1 MPTSLTVR
9 KVSSQADFD
18 AFLTFPWTLYRG
30 DPNWVPPLVSMQRA
44 KLDPQKNAAWQHME
58 GDYFLARRGE
68 QVVGTVA
75 AFVNHRHDEFHG
87 ERAGFF
93 GLFELVDDAEVARAL
108 LDTAA
113 EAVRARGATVLRGP
127 ASFSTNEEC
136 GVLVEGFD
144 GPPVILYPYNPPYYA
159 RLVEQAGLRP
169 VMELYGYHLTLQG
182 MENGGAAD
190 RMLRLIEKNNAR
202 RGITVRTPNTAR
214 LAEEFAALKAIYND
228 AWEKNWGFVP
238 LTDAE
243 LDELVENL
251 GMFFDPQL
259 TIFAEVE
266 GQPVGFLLGLPD
278 LNQAIQRA
286 YPRPGKPELLTKA
299 QIAWHWKVRSKITR
313 IRVPLM
319 GVRQGFRGIGV
330 EAAMFGKIYEN
341 AARLAAQRGWQYA
354 DGGWVL
360 ETNEPMQRLCERFD
374 GRIYRRFRFYE
385 RALT

>member
-1 MPTSLTVR
+1 MAASLTVS
-9 KVSSQADFD
+9 KVSSKSDFD

-30 DPNWVPPLVSMQRA
+30 DPNWVPPLISMQRA
-44 KLDPQKNAAWQHME
+44 KLDPAKNASWKHME
-58 GDYFLARRGE
+58 GDYFLARRGD
-68 QVVGTVA
+68 QVVGTIA
-75 AFVNHRHDEFHG
+75 AFLNHRHNEFHN
-87 ERAGFF
+87 EQAGFF
-93 GLFELVDDAEVARAL
+93 GLFELVDDVEVARAL
-108 LDTAA
+108 LGTAA
-113 EAVRARGATVLRGP
+113 EAVQARGATVLRGP

-169 VMELYGYHLTLQG
+169 VMELYGYHLTLAG
-182 MENGGAAD
+182 MEEGGTAE
-190 RMLRLIEKNNAR
+190 RMLRVIEKNNVR
-202 RGITVRTPNTAR
+202 RGITVRTPDTTR
-214 LAEEFAALKAIYND
+214 LAAEFATLKAIYND

-238 LTDAE
+238 MTDQE

-251 GMFFDPQL
+251 GMFFDPEL

-286 YPRPGKPELLTKA
+286 YPRPGKPDLLSKA
-299 QIAWHWKVRSKITR
+299 QIVWHWKVRSKITR

-319 GVRQGFRGIGV
+319 GVRQGYRGIGV

-341 AARLAAQRGWQYA
+341 ASRLAPKRGWQFA

-360 ETNEPMQRLCERFD
+360 ETNEPMQRLCERFN
-374 GRIYRRFRFYE
+374 GYVYRRFRLYE